1 MQKFLERVFVR
12 FIALSFILSVVSCNK
27 PPESLQNKS
36 ADQISDEKS
45 FFETTATEIAR
56 EYADNPAA
64 ADNKFKDAT
73 YNVTG
78 LIVDTSQN
86 FIKEPYV
93 SLKGGLNPEKEPQF
107 VFQQSEKD
115 KAEKLKI
122 GQNVKLQCIGQGDIS
137 EIPMSGECKIL
148 E

>member
-1 MQKFLERVFVR
+1 MQKFLKLLSSM
-12 FIALSFILSVVSCNK
+12 FIGLMTLGLISCNK
-27 PPESLQNKS
+27 PPETIQEKS
-36 ADQISDEKS
+36 SDQLTEEKS
-45 FFETTATEIAR
+45 FFETTATEIAK

-78 LIVDTSQN
+78 MIVDTSKN

-115 KAEKLKI
+115 KAAELKI
-122 GQNVKLQCIGQGDIS
+122 GQNIKLQCIGQGDIS